1 MVDQQNALVTAR
13 RHHHHKDNN
22 SLQVQTEIHAKNKGI
37 ADMVGKYFED
47 EAEKKE
53 MKEAGVTKTEVNQMK
68 LEAEIRKFESAEE
81 AKKAYKELSQQWSKE
96 DS

>member
-1 MVDQQNALVTAR
+1 
-13 RHHHHKDNN
+13 
-22 SLQVQTEIHAKNKGI
+22 
-37 ADMVGKYFED
+37 MVGKYFED

-81 AKKAYKELSQQWSKE
+81 AKKAYKELSQ
-96 DS
+96 